1 MAVGKYSSQ
10 LESLSQCIVFGD
22 HLYNEIVKNENLTL
36 QKTVILG
43 LYKDLLKKIDS
54 CFILADHESI
64 TGLKNITRAAFE
76 THIGLV
82 YMLQEEGKIEERA
95 LSYWVV
101 HNKSEIKY
109 ANMGLKDKSHSKE
122 LKNTLKQSLKRAEIF
137 LSEEIVQE
145 VVREWEVTKDKI
157 NRNNRHKNYD
167 PKWYS
172 LFEGPVTLT
181 ALIYQIGGDLQ
192 KRVPSHIHLDMIK
205 NKYKYLYEL
214 LSIEAHSYSALTG
227 INPVDK
233 LSLSTTLRGGNAD
246 LFTNLAKM
254 FFLDATNLLLKLI
267 FPSYQTAFKN
277 FCVGNDLKSFK

>member
-1 MAVGKYSSQ
+1 MAVGKYPSQ
-10 LESLSQCIVFGD
+10 LESLSQCIVFGEY
-22 HLYNEIVKNENLTL
+22 LFNKIVKNENLTL
-36 QKTVILG
+36 QETVILG
-43 LYKDLLKKIDS
+43 LYKDLLKKVDS

-64 TGLKNITRAAFE
+64 TGLKSITRTAFE

-82 YMLQEEGKIEERA
+82 YMLQEEEKIEERV

-109 ANMGLKDKSHSKE
+109 ANMGLKDRSHSKE
-122 LKNTLKQSLKRAEIF
+122 LKNNFKQSLKKAESF
-137 LSEEIVQE
+137 LSEEIIQE
-145 VVREWEVTKDKI
+145 VVREWDVTKDKI
-157 NRNNRHKNYD
+157 NKNKRHKNYD

-172 LFEGPVTLT
+172 LFGGPVTLT
-181 ALIYQIGGDLQ
+181 ALIYQIGEDLQ
-192 KRVPSHIHLDMIK
+192 KRVPSHIHLAMVK

-254 FFLDATNLLLKLI
+254 FFLDATNMLLKTI
-267 FPSYQTAFKN
+267 FPLYQKAFKN
-277 FCVGNDLKSFK
+277 FCVENGLNPFK